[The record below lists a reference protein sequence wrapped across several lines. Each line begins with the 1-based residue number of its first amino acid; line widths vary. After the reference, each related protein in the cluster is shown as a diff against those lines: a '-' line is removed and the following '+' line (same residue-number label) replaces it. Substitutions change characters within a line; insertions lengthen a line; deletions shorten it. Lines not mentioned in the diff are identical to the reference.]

1 MLQALVQ
8 FILMKTDAFCYFH
21 AGVLVIEGGSE
32 VDQLPSPW
40 RWLHGKWRTEGYRY
54 EQIRP
59 WLADTGIADH
69 IRRWQPLNYTLSD
82 SRPLHDYQQQAIEA
96 WKSAGMR
103 GSVVLP
109 TGSGKS
115 LVAVHAI
122 HAVNRSAV
130 VVCPTLALLMQ
141 WHRLLSNM
149 FSSEV
154 GVYYGAEKIQHPLM
168 VTTFNSLGNMIS
180 EYGSHFLPK
189 LLVLDEAH
197 HMTSPS
203 FGEGA
208 LMAPAPYRLGL
219 TATYPSENEQG
230 EGRWRLDDLIGPIVF
245 SLTIDDLSGEYLA
258 LYRTQRYRVS
268 LTQEEQRLYEQDH
281 ATYIGFVERRRL
293 RDSHKEEWLNELMRL
308 SARDPEARAA
318 LLARQRIARLLAG
331 CQGKIHAVETL
342 LREHLGEQVLIFTDQ
357 NEIAYSIAR
366 QFLIPAISHTTTAA
380 ERREILDGFQQR
392 RYSAIVT
399 SHILDEGVDVPQS
412 KVAVILGGSV
422 GARQYVQ
429 RLGRILRKVENR
441 QAVLYEV
448 IVRGTTEEG
457 KAQRRRA
464 AVLQQGGAHA
474 YRRPD

>member
-1 MLQALVQ
+1 MN
-8 FILMKTDAFCYFH
+8 KDAYCYFH

-32 VDQLPSPW
+32 EDHLPSPW
-40 RWLHGKWRTEGYRY
+40 RWLHSKWRTEGYHY

-59 WLADTGIADH
+59 WLLDRGIADR

-96 WKSAGMR
+96 WQKAGMR
-103 GSVVLP
+103 GSIVLP

-122 HAVNRSAV
+122 HRVNRAAV
-130 VVCPTLALLMQ
+130 VVCPTLTLLMQ
-141 WHRLLSNM
+141 WHRMLANI

-154 GVYYGAEKIQHPLM
+154 GVYYGAEKILLPLM
-168 VTTFNSLGNMIS
+168 VTTFNSFGNLIS
-180 EYGSHFLPK
+180 EYGSHYLPK
-189 LLVLDEAH
+189 LLVVDESH
-197 HMTSPS
+197 HLTAPS

-208 LMAPAPYRLGL
+208 LMAPSPYRLGL
-219 TATYPSENEQG
+219 TATYPSEDEQG
-230 EGRWRLDDLIGPIVF
+230 TGRWRLDDLIGPIVF
-245 SLTIDDLSGEYLA
+245 SLAIDDLSGEHLA

-268 LTQEEQRLYEQDH
+268 LTQEERRLYEKDH
-281 ATYIGFVERRRL
+281 ATYMGFVKRRGLLDRY
-293 RDSHKEEWLNELMRL
+293 KEAWLNELMRL

-318 LLARQRIARLLAG
+318 ILARNRIARLLAG
-331 CQGKIHAVETL
+331 CQGKMQAVEAL
-342 LREHLGEQVLIFTDQ
+342 LREHQGEQVLVFTDQ
-357 NEIAYSIAR
+357 NEIAYRIAR
-366 QFLIPAISHTTTAA
+366 QFLIPCLSHATSAV
-380 ERREILDGFQQR
+380 ERKEILNGFQER

-399 SHILDEGVDVPQS
+399 SHILDEGIDVPES

-422 GARQYVQ
+422 GARQYIQ

-464 AVLQQGGAHA
+464 AVLQQGGTYAHGGS
-474 YRRPD
+474 D